1 MSTDWRTEYNDL
13 CNEIEILEI
22 RASDLERQLSSSWKQ
37 CYNGIQMPLDKAVL
51 WNDEAKEKL
60 LDVVNEIEHKKQTRM
75 LIETKLGEFKGLEY
89 QVAYMR
95 DILRKPLAEI
105 ADELDYSYNWILKIS
120 SRIKRLK
127 GRNKAETA

>member
-1 MSTDWRTEYNDL
+1 MSTDWRTEYSDL

-37 CYNGIQMPLDKAVL
+37 CYNGIQMPLDKAVV

-75 LIETKLGEFKGLEY
+75 LIESKLGEFKGLEY
-89 QVAYMR
+89 QVAYNR
-95 DILRKPLAEI
+95 DILRKPLTEI
-105 ADELDYSYNWILKIS
+105 AEELGYSYGWIMKVS
-120 SRIKRLK
+120 MRVKRLK
-127 GRNKAETA
+127 GRKKEESA

>member
-1 MSTDWRTEYNDL
+1 MSTDWRTEYSDL

-37 CYNGIQMPLDKAVL
+37 CYNGIQMPLDKAVV

-89 QVAYMR
+89 QVAYNR
-95 DILRKPLAEI
+95 DILRKPLTEI
-105 ADELDYSYNWILKIS
+105 AEELGYSYGWIMKVS
-120 SRIKRLK
+120 MRVKRLK
-127 GRNKAETA
+127 GRKKEESA